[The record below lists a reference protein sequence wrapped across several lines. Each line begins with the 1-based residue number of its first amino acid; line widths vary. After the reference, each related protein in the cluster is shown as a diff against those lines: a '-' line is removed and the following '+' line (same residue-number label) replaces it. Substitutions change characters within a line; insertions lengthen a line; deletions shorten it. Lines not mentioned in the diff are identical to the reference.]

1 MSQISLF
8 QNVSDAYASKQSM
21 ICKEKEEH
29 AEYIEDILYE
39 CLQPQISYDRV
50 ALNKF
55 DYYYY

>member
-1 MSQISLF
+1 MSQISWF

-21 ICKEKEEH
+21 ICKEEH

-50 ALNKF
+50 ARRNKF

>member
-1 MSQISLF
+1 MSQISWF

-21 ICKEKEEH
+21 ICKEEH

-39 CLQPQISYDRV
+39 CLQPQISYDRM